1 MARAPP
7 QQGECYPCISVSSEE
22 RGESLTTQELS
33 VDPLVA
39 DFLSHAASGAPT
51 NKIQYTAASISGKRC
66 PIYPHA
72 SCRSRIGGLLF
83 WLPLLHVTDLN
94 RFSV

>member
-1 MARAPP
+1 MARAPL

-39 DFLSHAASGAPT
+39 DFLSIQTEGLHTYLTHYTSRNAST
-51 NKIQYTAASISGKRC
+51 SGKRY
-66 PIYPHA
+66 PIYH
-72 SCRSRIGGLLF
+72 
-83 WLPLLHVTDLN
+83 T
-94 RFSV
+94 